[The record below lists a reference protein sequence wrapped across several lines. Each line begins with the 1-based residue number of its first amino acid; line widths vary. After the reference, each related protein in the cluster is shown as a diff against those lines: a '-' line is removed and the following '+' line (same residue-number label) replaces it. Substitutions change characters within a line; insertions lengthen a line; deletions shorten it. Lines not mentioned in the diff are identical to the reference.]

1 MELRVLE
8 KGNIENIIKIE
19 NQFGVKLPNDYKD
32 FLKNNNGAMIANAA
46 FWVEDLKQKILM
58 EKLFWINLP
67 TKVLN
72 IEHWNEKYKN
82 DLWKNTIIIGCDPGG
97 TFILL
102 VAGERNDDIKEG
114 IYYYDNK
121 YFFEQSSDEKNTY
134 YICET
139 FSEFME
145 QLKKID

>member
-32 FLKNNNGAMIANAA
+32 FLLKNNGAIIKNAT

-58 EKLFWINLP
+58 DKLFGINLP

-72 IEHWNEKYKN
+72 LEYWNEEYKN
-82 DLWKNTIIIGCDPGG
+82 DLLNNSVIIGCDGGG
-97 TFILL
+97 TFIIL
-102 VAGERNDDIKEG
+102 VAGERNDDIKKG
-114 IYYYDNK
+114 IYYYDDG
-121 YFFEQSSDEKNTY
+121 YFFEQSSDEENTY

-145 QLKKID
+145 QLKE